1 MYYTKKKKVNVFVL
15 HQDILCVFKKN
26 LDPLSIQYWIKL
38 ATTYIFTTLGAK
50 MVSLVIESQVI

>member
-1 MYYTKKKKVNVFVL
+1 MFLFCIKIF
-15 HQDILCVFKKN
+15 CVFKKN

-38 ATTYIFTTLGAK
+38 ATTYIFTTLRAK